1 MNGRDSL
8 ADSFDPRVLPR
19 EEKRHIGAQTQADL
33 RQLAGRQLELP
44 QAIQR
49 QQASRRVRGPTPHT
63 GLGGDVLLNL
73 DLGAEGASC
82 PLLQGTSGPGDQVI
96 GRERFGQV
104 LAGDTAIVPEGEM
117 KRVAPVDHDENRL
130 QEVITV
136 RSTSGH
142 VEEQVEFGRSLNI
155 VQRDH
160 GRIVA
165 VGVRVRRCGSVEDQL
180 QGRDR
185 FRTGS
190 TR

>member
-1 MNGRDSL
+1 MSKRWYVVHAYSGFENQVRRSL
-8 ADSFDPRVLPR
+8 EDRV
-19 EEKRHIGAQTQADL
+19 
-33 RQLAGRQLELP
+33 
-44 QAIQR
+44 QR
-49 QQASRRVRGPTPHT
+49 S
-63 GLGGDVLLNL
+63 GL
-73 DLGAEGASC
+73 
-82 PLLQGTSGPGDQVI
+82 Q
-96 GRERFGQV
+96 ERFGQV

-155 VQRDH
+155 VQRNH
-160 GRIVA
+160 WRIVA